1 MIIQGK
7 RERNKIQ
14 CRERILAT
22 SRRMFTSGGYEETTI
37 EEIAESAEI
46 SKATLYN
53 YFPSKEILLVGIA
66 DAALEELRN
75 LLETE
80 LREETDCLRKL
91 RRILEE
97 LMLDTMRYLA
107 LTRRILALNVCPES
121 PLHVTRVELL
131 EILSQLTEQAQKAGQ
146 LRRDLPLEE
155 LTDSFL
161 QIYLMAAFGWEDLG
175 SSTEEACRKRM
186 DRAFD
191 RLLLGIGVQRG
202 SI

>member
-1 MIIQGK
+1 MIRQGK

-22 SRRMFTSGGYEETTI
+22 SRRLFTSGGYEDTTI

-66 DAALEELRN
+66 DAALEELRH

-97 LMLDTMRYLA
+97 LTLDAMRYLS

-131 EILSQLTEQAQKAGQ
+131 EILSDLTDQAQKAGQ
-146 LRRDLPLEE
+146 LRGELPLEE
-155 LTDSFL
+155 LTDGFL
-161 QIYLMAAFGWEDLG
+161 QVYLMAAFGWEDLEN
-175 SSTEEACRKRM
+175 STPEACRERV

-191 RLLLGIGVQRG
+191 RVLAGIGVQKEEA
-202 SI
+202 

>member
-1 MIIQGK
+1 MIRQGK

-22 SRRMFTSGGYEETTI
+22 SRRLFTSGGYEDTTI

-75 LLETE
+75 LLEME

-97 LMLDTMRYLA
+97 LTVDAMRYLS

-121 PLHVTRVELL
+121 PLHVTRVDLL
-131 EILSQLTEQAQKAGQ
+131 EILSELTDQAQKAGQ
-146 LRRDLPLEE
+146 LRGDLPLEE
-155 LTDSFL
+155 LRDGFL
-161 QIYLMAAFGWEDLG
+161 QVYLIAAFGWEDLEN
-175 SSTEEACRKRM
+175 STPEACRERV

-191 RLLLGIGVQRG
+191 RVLAGIGVQKEEA
-202 SI
+202 

>member
-1 MIIQGK
+1 MMRQGK

-22 SRRMFTSGGYEETTI
+22 SRRLFTSGGYEETTI
-37 EEIAESAEI
+37 EEIAEASEI

-53 YFPSKEILLVGIA
+53 YFPNKEILLVGIA

-97 LMLDTMRYLA
+97 LAQDAMRYLS

-131 EILSQLTEQAQKAGQ
+131 EILSDLTDQAQKAGQ

-155 LTDSFL
+155 LTDGFL
-161 QIYLMAAFGWEDLG
+161 QVYLLAAFGWEDLEN
-175 SSTEEACRKRM
+175 STPEACRERV

-191 RLLLGIGVQRG
+191 RLLSGSGI
-202 SI
+202 

>member
-14 CRERILAT
+14 CRERILET

-37 EEIAESAEI
+37 EEIAEAAEI

-97 LMLDTMRYLA
+97 LMLDAMRYLA
-107 LTRRILALNVCPES
+107 LTRRVLALNVCPES

-131 EILSQLTEQAQKAGQ
+131 EILSKLTEQAQKAGQ

-161 QIYLMAAFGWEDLG
+161 QIYLMTAFGWEDLENI
-175 SSTEEACRKRM
+175 TAEECRKRV

-191 RLLLGIGVQRG
+191 RVLLGVGAQRG
-202 SI
+202 GI